1 MVRNAPPA
9 EMKRVIGLLDITMI
23 SVGAI
28 LASGIFLVPATIA
41 LHIQSPSLTL
51 MLWMGGVLSL
61 CSAPFLSL
69 NWAQRCPAQA
79 DSTFT

>member
-1 MVRNAPPA
+1 
-9 EMKRVIGLLDITMI
+9 MKRVIGLLDITMI

-51 MLWMGGVLSL
+51 AE
-61 CSAPFLSL
+61 CSAGCEASSSNSANVICATAAVP
-69 NWAQRCPAQA
+69 
-79 DSTFT
+79 